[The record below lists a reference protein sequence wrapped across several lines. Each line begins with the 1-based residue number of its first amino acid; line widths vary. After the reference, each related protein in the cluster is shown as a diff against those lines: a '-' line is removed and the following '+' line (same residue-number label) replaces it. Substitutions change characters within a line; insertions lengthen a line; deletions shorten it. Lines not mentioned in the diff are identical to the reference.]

1 MEDKP
6 TIIPKGRFQ
15 LKYRGTECLNCG
27 HLLDMSDKYCP
38 SCSQA
43 NSVKKLTIKDFFDEF
58 FNSVFNYDS
67 KLLLTLKAM
76 LLRPGRI
83 TLDYVVGKR
92 VSYTNPFRFLL
103 SLAILYF
110 LMLSFS
116 GDYENL
122 NRYGVTKS
130 DNKLRFNG
138 PLNFSFSADPSDTGE
153 AVKILDSL
161 GIKEQLDRQQ
171 AYEHHR
177 DSMILTNPKA
187 YLNSLQD
194 SAFAERMGYKQDLFA
209 ALIQRDTL
217 FTIDDAVEK
226 YQFEKSFENKIAFG
240 MASSLLRAIRQ
251 PGSFVNA
258 LMAKLPFATFFFLP
272 VFAIFIWLVYIRKN
286 YTYTDNLIFSFHNQS
301 LLFILLIISFLVDSV
316 FNIDSS
322 WVFFLIFA
330 FYLYKA
336 MRRFYG
342 QGRFKTIL
350 KYLFL
355 NTIFFILAG
364 VAAFVII
371 LGGVFT
377 F

>member
-6 TIIPKGRFQ
+6 TIVPKGRFQ

-27 HLLDMSDKYCP
+27 HPLDISDKYCP
-38 SCSQA
+38 NCSQP
-43 NSVKKLTIKDFFDEF
+43 NSVKKLTLKDFFDEF

-76 LLRPGRI
+76 LIKPGRI
-83 TLDYVVGKR
+83 TLDYVAGKR

-122 NRYGVTKS
+122 NRYGVTQS
-130 DNKLRFNG
+130 ENKVRFNG
-138 PLNFSFSADPSDTGE
+138 PMNFSFGTNPADAGE

-161 GIKEQLDRQQ
+161 GIQEQIDRAR
-171 AYEHHR
+171 AYEHHK
-177 DSMILTNPKA
+177 DSMIEADPKK
-187 YLNSLQD
+187 YLISLQD
-194 SAFAERMGYKQDLFA
+194 SAFGARMGFKQDFFA
-209 ALIQRDTL
+209 ALIQKDTL
-217 FTIDDAVEK
+217 YNYEEAVEK
-226 YQFEKSFENKIAFG
+226 YQFEETFENKMAFG
-240 MASSLLRAIRQ
+240 MASSLLRAIKQ
-251 PGSFVNA
+251 PGSFINA

-272 VFAIFIWLVYIRKN
+272 VFAVFIYLVYIRKN

-301 LLFILLIISFLVDSV
+301 LLFILLIISFLIDSV
-316 FNIDSS
+316 FNVDSS

-336 MRRFYG
+336 MRKFYG
-342 QGRFKTIL
+342 QGRLKTIL